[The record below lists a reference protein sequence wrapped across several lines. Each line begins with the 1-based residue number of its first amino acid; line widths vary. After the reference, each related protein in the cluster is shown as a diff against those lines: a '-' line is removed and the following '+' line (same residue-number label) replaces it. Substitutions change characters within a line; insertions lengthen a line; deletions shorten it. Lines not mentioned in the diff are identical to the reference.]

1 MLISQTALQLKV
13 CLFIDGLD
21 EYEGEDIDIADIFSN
36 VSISENVKICC
47 SSRPH
52 QVFQDAFAAGP
63 GLRLQDLTILDI
75 RQYIFDK
82 LERNTRMQQL
92 ADEEPVAI
100 KELITEIGTAASGV
114 FLWVRLVVASL
125 LNGLGQHDD
134 ISYLQKRLRQL
145 PKELDDLYHHMV
157 FKVDK
162 VYQEETSQSFQL
174 IDSATRERDTSL
186 ELGGTSLLSV
196 LLFSFAS
203 GKDTKLALTARCNFL
218 KEKGVLNLCKKTEII
233 LRTRCG
239 GLLEV
244 QYGKLNP
251 SQSAVSPEMK
261 IGYLHRTVKDF
272 LETRDSRAELSDRTG
287 SNTKDGFHPTQAIF
301 RAHILALKTVDAAGE
316 RRPWSLIE
324 EALTWACRAEIDT
337 GAGQWEYVDEFYKTA
352 SQSWSGPTW
361 RFFEKQKSM
370 LSLAS
375 QIGLYH
381 YLDEK
386 LSVDNVLAHEDIKQR
401 PLLDYALVPEKESE
415 RLVSLRVILTLLKY
429 GAQPNR
435 LGPGGWTPWQNAL
448 SYLNVVV
455 AEMKPEER
463 KQRLRE
469 QWIPIIKFLL
479 ESGAD
484 IHAQCPAPTKY
495 IYTRDDEAVISNK
508 LWTIDEVISRIC
520 HPDLLQSGQLLE
532 FLIETRKRVQ
542 LSQRQEKNRHK
553 SCRTQ

>member
-1 MLISQTALQLKV
+1 
-13 CLFIDGLD
+13 
-21 EYEGEDIDIADIFSN
+21 
-36 VSISENVKICC
+36 
-47 SSRPH
+47 
-52 QVFQDAFAAGP
+52 
-63 GLRLQDLTILDI
+63 LTILDI

-125 LNGLGQHDD
+125 LNGLGHHDD
-134 ISYLQKRLRQL
+134 ILYLQKRLRQL
-145 PKELDDLYHHMV
+145 PKELDDLYHYMV

-162 VYQEETSQSFQL
+162 VYQEETSQLFQL
-174 IDSATRERDTSL
+174 IDSATRERDSSL
-186 ELGGTSLLSV
+186 ELRGTSSLSV

-203 GKDTKLALTARCNFL
+203 EKDTKLALTARGNFL
-218 KEKGVLNLCKKTEII
+218 TDKGVLNRCKKMEIV

-287 SNTKDGFHPTQAIF
+287 SNTRNGFHPTQAIF
-301 RAHILALKTVDAAGE
+301 RAHILALKVVDVAGE
-316 RRPWSLIE
+316 RLPWVLIE
-324 EALTWACRAEIDT
+324 EALTWACRAEIGTAT
-337 GAGQWEYVDEFYKTA
+337 GQPEYLDEFYKTA
-352 SQSWSGPTW
+352 SQSWSGPSW

-375 QIGLYH
+375 QISLYH

-386 LSVDNVLAHEDIKQR
+386 LSEDNVLAHEDTKQR
-401 PLLDYALVPEKESE
+401 PLLDYALVPDEESE
-415 RLVSLRVILTLLKY
+415 RLVSLGVIATLLKY
-429 GAQPNR
+429 GAKPNR

-448 SYLNVVV
+448 SYVNVVV
-455 AEMKPEER
+455 AEMQPEEK
-463 KQRLRE
+463 KQRFRV
-469 QWIPIIKFLL
+469 QWTPIIKLLL

-484 IHAQCPAPTKY
+484 FHARCLGPTRY
-495 IYTRDDEAVISNK
+495 VHTRHETVISDQ
-508 LWTIDEVISRIC
+508 LWTIDQVISRIR
-520 HPDLLQSGQLLE
+520 HPDLLQSDRLLE
-532 FLIETRKRVQ
+532 LLIQIRKRAQ
-542 LSQRQEKNRHK
+542 LSQRQEKNQHK
-553 SCRTQ
+553 FCRTQ